1 VAQEDTRWRDKYRH
15 SLTQQEQLE
24 KTLTAQQALLHRTV
38 VALCSAA
45 EGQDSE
51 VDKRLS
57 AIRSSLKSNDVGGFD
72 RMIKSLEKVI
82 IDADKKRHR
91 QWEDVH
97 KHFLSIANQLQ
108 KLSSSSNTKS
118 AVKDYK
124 KRIPKGELLPSTLK
138 RLLEEF
144 SHIQSQVKIGTENN
158 DSKNGLMS
166 RLFNKEKNSDDT
178 NDRDNEKWEEVEEA
192 TNVIAQNTQD
202 NNTPAEE
209 IEGEIIHNS
218 DEHETR
224 YRERTIPEAIHQ
236 RPSHEPAFSKIS
248 DRITIILTELLDHFP
263 SVECVEQKALKVRQN
278 INRGLNWYEL
288 APTLEDIRD
297 FVIQS
302 SIGADDNYR
311 LYLNNVYQEL
321 SHITHSLGLAIQEE
335 EQQRLASD
343 KLHSSVDDGIQT
355 INQALSEHNDIDR
368 LKTAVEA
375 QVHNIQ
381 SALKDSL
388 PAKNNDQESLSN
400 QLTSLVERVQKMEKQ
415 DADIREQL
423 EQEKIRAVTD
433 KLTGLPNREAYSER
447 VHDEMLRWQRYQ
459 HPLSLAVLDIDF
471 FKKVNDQYGHQMGD
485 KVLKAVSSSV
495 ANRLREVDFIA
506 RFGGEEFVLLLPET
520 SAEDALH
527 MLNRTRERLA
537 KTQMKSKNSDGEE
550 TKFTVTFSIGI
561 AQFTDGDTADDVFE
575 RADKALYEAKENGRN
590 QCVIGQ

>member
-1 VAQEDTRWRDKYRH
+1 VTQQDTRWRDKYRH

-24 KTLTAQQALLHRTV
+24 KTLAAQQALLHRTV
-38 VALCSAA
+38 VALCGAA
-45 EGQDSE
+45 EGQDAE

-57 AIRSSLKSNDVGGFD
+57 AIRGSLKNNDVGGFE
-72 RMIKSLEKVI
+72 RMIKSLDKVTLE
-82 IDADKKRHR
+82 ADKKRNK
-91 QWEDVH
+91 QWGGVQ
-97 KHFLSIANQLQ
+97 KHFLLIANQLQ
-108 KLSSSSNTKS
+108 QLSSSSDTKS
-118 AVKDYK
+118 AVKAYK
-124 KRIPKGELLPSTLK
+124 KRIPTGELLPATIK

-144 SHIQSQVKIGTENN
+144 GHLQNQISTGKN
-158 DSKNGLMS
+158 DTKNGLIS
-166 RLFNKEKNSDDT
+166 RLFNKEKNTSTT
-178 NDRDNEKWEEVEEA
+178 NEAEATPWEEVEELNTSTA
-192 TNVIAQNTQD
+192 DAQQD
-202 NNTPAEE
+202 NANEPSIKE
-209 IEGEIIHNS
+209 IEGEILHDS
-218 DEHETR
+218 SQHETR
-224 YRERTIPEAIHQ
+224 YRERTVPEAIHQ
-236 RPSHEPAFSKIS
+236 RPAHEPELSQVS
-248 DRITIILTELLDHFP
+248 DRVTIILTELLDHFP

-278 INRGLNWYEL
+278 ITRGLSWYEL

-311 LYLNNVYQEL
+311 IYLNNVYQEL
-321 SHITHSLGLAIQEE
+321 NLITHGLGLAIQEE
-335 EQQRLASD
+335 EEQRLVAD
-343 KLHSSVDDGIQT
+343 RLHNCVDDGMRT

-381 SALKDSL
+381 SALKNSL
-388 PAKNNDQESLSN
+388 PEKDDNQASLSS
-400 QLTSLVERVQKMEKQ
+400 QLTSLVERVQRMEKQ

-561 AQFTDGDTADDVFE
+561 AQFTEGDTSEEVFE
-575 RADKALYEAKENGRN
+575 RADKALYEAKEKGRN
-590 QCVIGQ
+590 QCIIG

>member
-1 VAQEDTRWRDKYRH
+1 MAQEDTRWRDKYRH
-15 SLTQQEQLE
+15 SLSQQEQLE

-144 SHIQSQVKIGTENN
+144 SHIQSQVKIGAENN
-158 DSKNGLMS
+158 DSKSGLMS

-178 NDRDNEKWEEVEEA
+178 KNRDNEKWEEVEES

-248 DRITIILTELLDHFP
+248 DRVTIILTELLDHFP

-343 KLHSSVDDGIQT
+343 KLHNSVDDGIQT

-388 PAKNNDQESLSN
+388 PSKNNDQESLSN

-537 KTQMKSKNSDGEE
+537 KTQMKSKSADGEE

-561 AQFTDGDTADDVFE
+561 AQFADGDTADDVFE

-590 QCVIGQ
+590 QCVIG

>member
-1 VAQEDTRWRDKYRH
+1 MAQEDTRWRDKYRH

-51 VDKRLS
+51 IDKRLS

-91 QWEDVH
+91 QWEYVH

-166 RLFNKEKNSDDT
+166 RLFNKKKNSDDT
-178 NDRDNEKWEEVEEA
+178 NERDNEKWEEVEET

-248 DRITIILTELLDHFP
+248 DRVTIILTELLDHFP

-321 SHITHSLGLAIQEE
+321 SQITHSLGLAIQEE

-590 QCVIGQ
+590 QCVIG

>member
-1 VAQEDTRWRDKYRH
+1 MAQEDTRWRDKYRH

-38 VALCSAA
+38 AALCSAA

-178 NDRDNEKWEEVEEA
+178 NDRDNEKWEEVEES
-192 TNVIAQNTQD
+192 TNVIAQNIQD

-248 DRITIILTELLDHFP
+248 DRVTIILTELLDHFP

-321 SHITHSLGLAIQEE
+321 SQITHSLGLAIQEE

-343 KLHSSVDDGIQT
+343 KLHNSVDDGIQT

-590 QCVIGQ
+590 QCVIG

>member
-1 VAQEDTRWRDKYRH
+1 MAQEDTRWRDKYRH

-144 SHIQSQVKIGTENN
+144 SHIQNQVKIGSENN
-158 DSKNGLMS
+158 DSKNGLIS
-166 RLFNKEKNSDDT
+166 RLFNKEKSSDDT
-178 NDRDNEKWEEVEEA
+178 NERDNEKWEEVEESA
-192 TNVIAQNTQD
+192 NVIAQNTQEK
-202 NNTPAEE
+202 NTPAEE

-248 DRITIILTELLDHFP
+248 DRVTIILTELLDHFP

-335 EQQRLASD
+335 EEQRLASD

-590 QCVIGQ
+590 QCVIG

>member
-1 VAQEDTRWRDKYRH
+1 MAQEDNRWREKYRL
-15 SLTQQEQLE
+15 SITQQEQLE

-38 VALCSAA
+38 IALSSAA
-45 EGQDSE
+45 EGQDAE

-57 AIRSSLKSNDVGGFD
+57 AIRGSLKNNDVGGFD
-72 RMIKSLEKVI
+72 RMIKSLEKI
-82 IDADKKRHR
+82 TIEADKKRHE
-91 QWEDVH
+91 QWGDVQ
-97 KHFLSIANQLQ
+97 KHFLLIANQLQ
-108 KLSSSSNTKS
+108 KLSSSPNTKS

-124 KRIPKGELLPSTLK
+124 KRIPKGELLPATIK

-144 SHIQSQVKIGTENN
+144 SHLQNQVSIGKS
-158 DSKNGLMS
+158 DVKNGLMS
-166 RLFNKEKNSDDT
+166 RLFNKEKSIYATSEEDVT
-178 NDRDNEKWEEVEEA
+178 PWEEVEE
-192 TNVIAQNTQD
+192 NIAIANTQKD
-202 NNTPAEE
+202 QTNDVHIKE
-209 IEGEIIHNS
+209 IEGEVLFDSSEN
-218 DEHETR
+218 DTR
-224 YRERTIPEAIHQ
+224 YRERAIPEAGHQ
-236 RPSHEPAFSKIS
+236 LPPHEPAFSQIS
-248 DRITIILTELLDHFP
+248 DRVTIILTELLDHFP
-263 SVECVEQKALKVRQN
+263 SVECVKQKAIKVRQN
-278 INRGLNWYEL
+278 INRGLSWYEL

-311 LYLNNVYQEL
+311 IYLNNVYQEL
-321 SHITHSLGLAIQEE
+321 SNITHGLGLVIQEE
-335 EQQRLASD
+335 EEQRLASD
-343 KLHSSVDDGIQT
+343 RLHDCVDDGMRT
-355 INQALSEHNDIDR
+355 INQALKEHNDIDR
-368 LKTAVEA
+368 LKIAVET
-375 QVHNIQ
+375 QVQNIQ
-381 SALKDSL
+381 SALKTSQPEKKDS
-388 PAKNNDQESLSN
+388 QESLSV

-423 EQEKIRAVTD
+423 EKEKIRAVTD

-447 VHDEMLRWQRYQ
+447 VHVEMLRWQRYQ

-520 SAEDALH
+520 NAEDAQH

-537 KTQMKSKNSDGEE
+537 KTQMKSKNPGGEE

-561 AQFTDGDTADDVFE
+561 AQFTDGDTSDDVFE

-590 QCVIGQ
+590 QCIIG

>member
-15 SLTQQEQLE
+15 SLSQQEQLE

-144 SHIQSQVKIGTENN
+144 SHIQSQVKIGAENN
-158 DSKNGLMS
+158 DSKSGLMS

-178 NDRDNEKWEEVEEA
+178 KNRDNEKWEEVEES

-248 DRITIILTELLDHFP
+248 DRVTIILTELLDHFP

-343 KLHSSVDDGIQT
+343 KLHNSVDDGIQT

-388 PAKNNDQESLSN
+388 PSKNNDQESLSN

-537 KTQMKSKNSDGEE
+537 KTQMKSKSADGEE

-561 AQFTDGDTADDVFE
+561 AQFADGDTADDVFE

-590 QCVIGQ
+590 QCVIG